1 MQLPI
6 YRDTPEGLALIGTL
20 SRKNGVATFQY
31 SEDYLTRDDAA
42 PVSLSLP
49 LTEKPYEE
57 EALLPYFKG
66 LLPEGEALENLC
78 RSLGI
83 LTTDYFT
90 MLQMCGLDCL
100 GDIIINPEAY
110 QATRAYEPLTL
121 QEVKA
126 MAGKP
131 KMIDESL
138 ERARLS
144 LAGTQSKCGLFH
156 DPQVSLEKG
165 WYQPR
170 GGAPSNYI
178 VKFAREDL
186 RDLMTVEH
194 LVMTCAHACG
204 VPTARTALIDPL
216 KPVICVERYDRLTP
230 TSETVNDLA
239 APRRRH
245 QEDITQAF
253 GIKPQDKY
261 HQLKP
266 STIAVLSDFFRKRSA
281 QPAQDIAHLARIVLY
296 NYLIG
301 NCDNHLKNLSILYA
315 PDWQSFQLAPAYDLV
330 STTYFARFTSTM
342 GMALGDH
349 LDINEVTP
357 SDFSIVA
364 DHLGVAL
371 RLLRSIAQELAE
383 KALPALREESA
394 RLEGLGFDDAPYIAD
409 DIEEDVYPRLEV
421 LLRI

>member
-6 YRDTPEGLALIGTL
+6 YRDTPEGLALIGAL
-20 SRKNGVATFQY
+20 NRKDGAATFQY
-31 SEDYLTRDDAA
+31 SEEYLDRDDAA
-42 PVSLSLP
+42 SVSLSLP
-49 LTEKPYEE
+49 LTDKPYEE

-138 ERARLS
+138 ELARLS

-156 DPQVSLEKG
+156 DPQASLEEG

-194 LVMTCAHACG
+194 LAMVCAHACG
-204 VPTARTALIDPL
+204 VPTARTKLIDPL
-216 KPVICVERYDRLTP
+216 RPVICVERYDRLAP
-230 TSETVNDLA
+230 TTETVDGLVT
-239 APRRRH
+239 PRRRH

-253 GIKPQDKY
+253 GIRPQDKY
-261 HQLKP
+261 HQLEP
-266 STIAVLSDFFRKRSA
+266 STIAVLGDFLRKRSA
-281 QPAQDIAHLARIVLY
+281 QPAQDIANLARIILY

-330 STTYFARFTSTM
+330 STTYFARFTSNM

-349 LDINEVTP
+349 LDINEVT
-357 SDFSIVA
+357 SGDFSIVA
-364 DHLGVAL
+364 EQLGVNR
-371 RLLRSIAQELAE
+371 RLLRSMAQEFAD
-383 KALPALREESA
+383 KAVPALREESTK
-394 RLEGLGFDDAPYIAD
+394 LESMGFEDAPYITD
-409 DIEEDVYPRLEV
+409 DIEEDVYPRLEI
-421 LLRI
+421 LLAI